1 MIRGFGWKIFGAFA
15 ILVISLVIA
24 LSAIHSKDR
33 QNQRAAEVQNIFR
46 PLAASFQAEMPLTG
60 DDPLPRLR
68 ALGRMVEV
76 EAAFVRP
83 GGESFATY
91 RSEGEAR
98 QDFAALPEVAAALR
112 GEEAVEFRFSNLLKK
127 DAYFIAYPLRAGD
140 APAGALHFMV
150 DPERM
155 AGAGGGTAVKAT
167 AFTAIALA
175 AAGLLSYL
183 MARSLRRRVRTISDY
198 LEAGA
203 GDAAP
208 AHAPRVF
215 GDDFDRIGAKAGA
228 VAGQAA
234 ETAAMLREERERVRA
249 IIEYM
254 EDGVLLLDADGNILL
269 HNAAFLALF
278 GLPQRTLDGKP
289 IAETVR
295 NPALLDLLAL
305 HRSTHKTVKREIA
318 LGVPPTRH
326 LLASAAPLKRES
338 PALRDIPVRIVAER
352 DAGSARTL
360 LMIYDVT
367 QQKKLEEMRVDFVA
381 NASHELRT
389 PLTAISGYVETMVD
403 GAVDEPET
411 ARHMLGIIQR
421 QTGRLGRL
429 IDDLLALSNIELE
442 KEKFEFLPMR
452 AEPLIKNAA
461 QMFAQAAANQGV
473 TLDWTVE
480 DGTAPF
486 EADKDRLMQVF
497 VNLLDNAIK
506 YTPAGGKV
514 TARCRTLTV
523 DRHSAAAFD
532 YPSLDGN
539 PLLPETEE
547 EWSRRFVEWFVTDT
561 GEGIPAHAIP
571 RLMERFFRVDRDR
584 SRERGGTGLGLSIVK
599 HIIIAH
605 RGGIKVESEPGKGTT
620 VRFVIPLSRKIP

>member
-15 ILVISLVIA
+15 ILIVAFAVT
-24 LSAIHSKDR
+24 LSAVNARDR
-33 QNQRAAEVQNIFR
+33 QSQRTAEAQNVFR
-46 PLAASFQAEMPLTG
+46 TLAESFQATLNSTG
-60 DDPLPRLR
+60 EDPLPRLR
-68 ALGRMVEV
+68 QLAL
-76 EAAFVRP
+76 AAGVDMAFIRP
-83 GGESFATY
+83 GGQAVATY
-91 RSEGEAR
+91 RSEGEAV
-98 QDFAALPEVAAALR
+98 QDFAAMPEVATALR
-112 GEEAVEFRFSNLLKK
+112 GEESVELRFSNFLKK
-127 DAYFIAYPLRAGD
+127 DAYHIAYPLHSQGK
-140 APAGALHFMV
+140 PAGVLHCLV
-150 DPERM
+150 DPDRVNSGNTET
-155 AGAGGGTAVKAT
+155 AGKVMLITAV
-167 AFTAIALA
+167 ALA
-175 AAGLLSYL
+175 LAGLLSFY

-198 LEAGA
+198 LEG

-208 AHAPRVF
+208 HYAVRLL
-215 GDDFDRIGAKAGA
+215 GDDFDRVGAKAGA

-234 ETAAMLREERERVRA
+234 ETLAMLREERERVRA
-249 IIEYM
+249 IIEHM
-254 EDGVLLLDADGNILL
+254 EDGVLLLDVDGKILL
-269 HNAAFLALF
+269 HNAAFLSLF
-278 GLPQRTLDGKP
+278 SLPERELAEKP
-289 IAETVR
+289 IAEAVR

-318 LGVPPTRH
+318 LGVPPVRH
-326 LLASAAPLKRES
+326 LLASAAPLK
-338 PALRDIPVRIVAER
+338 R

-367 QQKKLEEMRVDFVA
+367 GQKKLEEMRVDFVA

-389 PLTAISGYVETMVD
+389 PLAAISGYVETMAD

-421 QTGRLGRL
+421 QTARLGRL

-442 KEKFEFLPMR
+442 KEKFEFLPMQ
-452 AEPLIKNAA
+452 AEPLIKNAT

-480 DGTAPF
+480 DGMAPF

-514 TARCRTLTV
+514 TARCRLRTV
-523 DRHSAAAFD
+523 DRHNAAAFD

-539 PLLPETEE
+539 PLLPETEG
-547 EWSRRFVEWFVTDT
+547 EWSRSFVEWFVTDT

-571 RLMERFFRVDRDR
+571 RLMERFYRVDHDR

-605 RGGIKVESEPGKGTT
+605 RGGIKIESEPGKGTT
-620 VRFVIPLSRKIP
+620 VRFVIPLTRKI

>member
-15 ILVISLVIA
+15 LLIVALAVA
-24 LSAIHSKDR
+24 LSAVNAKDR
-33 QNQRAAEVQNIFR
+33 QNQRAAEAQNVFR
-46 PLAASFQAEMPLTG
+46 SLAESFQAGIPLTE

-68 ALGRMVEV
+68 QLALVAGVDL
-76 EAAFVRP
+76 AFVRP
-83 GGESFATY
+83 GGEAFATY
-91 RSEGEAR
+91 RSEGEAQ

-112 GEEAVEFRFSNLLKK
+112 GEEAVELRFSNLLKK
-127 DAYFIAYPLRAGD
+127 DAYHIAYPLRAHGK
-140 APAGALHFMV
+140 PAGALHCLV
-150 DPERM
+150 DPARV
-155 AGAGGGTAVKAT
+155 GGGDADTAGKVMIVTAV
-167 AFTAIALA
+167 ALA
-175 AAGLLSYL
+175 LAGLLAWF

-198 LEAGA
+198 LEG

-208 AHAPRVF
+208 HYAARLF
-215 GDDFDRIGAKAGA
+215 GDDFDRVGAKAGA
-228 VAGQAA
+228 IAGQAA
-234 ETAAMLREERERVRA
+234 ETLAMLREERERVRA

-254 EDGVLLLDADGNILL
+254 EDGVLLLDIDGKILL

-278 GLPQRTLDGKP
+278 GLPERELIGKP

-305 HRSTHKTVKREIA
+305 HRSTRKTVKREIA
-318 LGVPPTRH
+318 LGVPPVRR
-326 LLASAAPLKRES
+326 LLASAAPL
-338 PALRDIPVRIVAER
+338 ER

-367 QQKKLEEMRVDFVA
+367 QQKLLEEMRVDFVA

-389 PLTAISGYVETMVD
+389 PLTAISGYVETMAD

-442 KEKFEFLPMR
+442 KEKFEFLPVQ
-452 AEPLIKNAA
+452 AEPLIKGAA
-461 QMFAQAAANQGV
+461 QVFAQAAANQGV

-480 DGTAPF
+480 EGTAPF

-506 YTPAGGKV
+506 YTPAGGRV

-523 DRHSAAAFD
+523 GRHNAASFD

-539 PLLPETEE
+539 PLLPETEG
-547 EWSRRFVEWFVTDT
+547 EWSRAFVEWSVTDT

-571 RLMERFFRVDRDR
+571 RLMERFYRVDRDR

-605 RGGIKVESEPGKGTT
+605 RGGIRIESEPGKGTT

>member
-15 ILVISLVIA
+15 VLIVLLATA
-24 LSAIHSKDR
+24 LSAVHSMDR

-46 PLAASFQAEMPLTG
+46 PFAASFQSELALEA

-68 ALGRMVEV
+68 KLGLMAGVD
-76 EAAFVRP
+76 AAFIRP
-83 GGESFATY
+83 GGEVLATY

-127 DAYFIAYPLRAGD
+127 DAYCIAYPLRTGN
-140 APAGALHFMV
+140 APPGVLHFVVDPARVAGA
-150 DPERM
+150 D
-155 AGAGGGTAVKAT
+155 GGTAAKVMVLA
-167 AFTAIALA
+167 AIALA
-175 AAGLLSYL
+175 AAGLLSYF
-183 MARSLRRRVRTISDY
+183 MARSLRRRVRAISDY
-198 LEAGA
+198 LEGGA
-203 GDAAP
+203 GEAAP
-208 AHAPRVF
+208 LHAPRAF
-215 GDDFDRIGAKAGA
+215 GDDFDRVGAKAST

-234 ETAAMLREERERVRA
+234 ETLAMLREERERVRA

-254 EDGVLLLDADGNILL
+254 EDGVLLLDAEGKILL

-278 GLPQRTLDGKP
+278 GLPERELDGTP

-326 LLASAAPLKRES
+326 LLASAAPLK
-338 PALRDIPVRIVAER
+338 R

-389 PLTAISGYVETMVD
+389 PLTAISGYVETMAD

-442 KEKFEFLPMR
+442 KEKFEFLPVQP
-452 AEPLIKNAA
+452 EPLIKNAA

-480 DGTAPF
+480 DGTGPF
-486 EADKDRLMQVF
+486 EADKDRLMQIF
-497 VNLLDNAIK
+497 INLLDNAIK
-506 YTPAGGKV
+506 YTRAGGKV

-532 YPSLDGN
+532 YPPLDGN
-539 PLLPETEE
+539 PLLPETDE

-571 RLMERFFRVDRDR
+571 RLMERFYRVDHDR

-605 RGGIKVESEPGKGTT
+605 RGSIKIESEPGKGTT
-620 VRFVIPLSRKIP
+620 VRFVIPLTRKIP

>member
-1 MIRGFGWKIFGAFA
+1 MFGAFSILLVSLA
-15 ILVISLVIA
+15 IT
-24 LSAIHSKDR
+24 LSVVNVRDR
-33 QNQRAAEVQNIFR
+33 QNQRATAAQNIFR
-46 PLAASFQAEMPLTG
+46 PFAASFQADLAQVVA
-60 DDPLPRLR
+60 DPLPRLQQ
-68 ALGRMVEV
+68 LGRLAGVDP
-76 EAAFVRP
+76 AFIRP
-83 GGESFATY
+83 GGEVIASY
-91 RSEGEAR
+91 RSEGEAQ
-98 QDFAALPEVAAALR
+98 QDFAALPEVASALR
-112 GEEAVEFRFSNLLKK
+112 GGEAVEFRFSNLLKK
-127 DAYFIAYPLRAGD
+127 DAYCLAYPLRMGD
-140 APAGALHFMV
+140 APAGALHFVV
-150 DPERM
+150 DPARVT
-155 AGAGGGTAVKAT
+155 GGDGDAAAKVA
-167 AFTAIALA
+167 AFTAMALA
-175 AAGLLSYL
+175 AAGLLSYF

-198 LEAGA
+198 LEGGA
-203 GDAAP
+203 EEDAS
-208 AHAPRVF
+208 HEPRVF

-234 ETAAMLREERERVRA
+234 ETRTLLREERERVRA
-249 IIEYM
+249 IIEHM
-254 EDGVLLLDADGNILL
+254 EDGVLLLDTDGKILL

-278 GLPQRTLDGKP
+278 SLPGRELDGKP

-318 LGVPPTRH
+318 LGIPATRH
-326 LLASAAPLKRES
+326 LLASAAPLK
-338 PALRDIPVRIVAER
+338 R

-389 PLTAISGYVETMVD
+389 PLTAISGYVETMAD

-442 KEKFEFLPMR
+442 KEKFEFLPVS
-452 AEPLIKNAA
+452 AEPLIKGAA

-480 DGTAPF
+480 DGTMPF

-506 YTPAGGKV
+506 YTPSGGRV

-523 DRHSAAAFD
+523 DRLTASTFD

-547 EWSRRFVEWFVTDT
+547 DWTRHFVEWFVTDT
-561 GEGIPAHAIP
+561 GEGIPAPAIP
-571 RLMERFFRVDRDR
+571 RLMERFYRVDRDR

-605 RGGIKVESEPGKGTT
+605 RGSIKVESEPGKGTT
-620 VRFVIPLSRKIP
+620 IRFVIPLTRKIP

>member
-15 ILVISLVIA
+15 ILLIPFAVA
-24 LSAIHSKDR
+24 LSTVYLKDH
-33 QNQRAAEVQNIFR
+33 QNQQAVEVQNIFR
-46 PLAASFQAEMPLTG
+46 PFAVSFQAGLSLAE

-68 ALGRMVEV
+68 MLGQIAVV
-76 EAAFVRP
+76 DAAFIRLS
-83 GGESFATY
+83 GEAYATY

-98 QDFAALPEVAAALR
+98 QDFAALPEVAAALH
-112 GEEAVEFRFSNLLKK
+112 GEEAVELRFSNLLKK
-127 DAYFIAYPLRAGD
+127 DAYYIAYPLRVGD
-140 APAGALHFMV
+140 APAGALHFVV
-150 DPERM
+150 DPARV
-155 AGAGGGTAVKAT
+155 AGSDGRNAAKVVT
-167 AFTAIALA
+167 FTAMALA
-175 AAGLLSYL
+175 AAALLSFF
-183 MARSLRRRVRTISDY
+183 MAWSLRRRVRTISDY
-198 LEAGA
+198 LEGGS
-203 GDAAP
+203 GDAVSMSASR
-208 AHAPRVF
+208 AF
-215 GDDFDRIGAKAGA
+215 GDDFDRVGAKAGA
-228 VAGQAA
+228 VAGKAA
-234 ETAAMLREERERVRA
+234 ETLVMLHEERERVRA

-254 EDGVLLLDADGNILL
+254 EDGVLLLDEDGKILL
-269 HNAAFLALF
+269 HNAAFLAMF
-278 GLPQRTLDGKP
+278 GLPERELDGMP

-318 LGVPPTRH
+318 FGVPPTRH
-326 LLASAAPLKRES
+326 LLASAAPLK
-338 PALRDIPVRIVAER
+338 R

-389 PLTAISGYVETMVD
+389 PLTAISGYVETMAD

-442 KEKFEFLPMR
+442 KEKFEFLPVQ

-461 QMFAQAAANQGV
+461 QMLAQAATNQGV

-497 VNLLDNAIK
+497 INLLDNAIK

-523 DRHSAAAFD
+523 DRHTAAAFD

-539 PLLPETEE
+539 PLLPETEGD
-547 EWSRRFVEWFVTDT
+547 WNRHFVEWYVTDT

-571 RLMERFFRVDRDR
+571 RLMERFYRVDHDR

-605 RGGIKVESEPGKGTT
+605 RGGIKIESEPGKGTT
-620 VRFVIPLSRKIP
+620 VRFVIPVSRKIP